1 MPIPE
6 PLARSVLLEL
16 VEKCREFP
24 ALLKE
29 RSFGQRDFQCLTYG
43 LLNDAVADARNTIRE
58 QLSGSPTSSA
68 CLGRLEDER
77 SNTEHTE
84 SFPPVIG
91 VAIELSVEYVVA
103 VLATLSLQ
111 AIFVPLDPTW
121 PPHRFEA
128 VLRDFAAR
136 ALLFCGAKPPAA
148 DLAATCKLISLA
160 PVTLRAG
167 WTAGATHGTRKEFDV
182 RWSSLWRD
190 TPPGAAPRLPRPHT
204 PLVPPGEMYAEAG
217 EILGSRRVAYIMYTS
232 GSTGRPKGVC
242 GTERGILMRCR
253 WMEDAYPYKDAE
265 ICCLKTS
272 PCFVDSLAELFSPLL
287 AGVPSLLVPS
297 RAMLDPGGF
306 VQLLAHARVSR
317 LVAVPFLLQA
327 MLQVLRRSS
336 EPTSA
341 LPELRLVISSGEALP
356 WDTWHALKAAL
367 VPAARV
373 INVYGCTEV
382 AADCSFFDPD
392 RA

>member
-1 MPIPE
+1 MFQNSRPCLDIE
-6 PLARSVLLEL
+6 
-16 VEKCREFP
+16 
-24 ALLKE
+24 AL
-29 RSFGQRDFQCLTYG
+29 
-43 LLNDAVADARNTIRE
+43 
-58 QLSGSPTSSA
+58 A
-68 CLGRLEDER
+68 CLRNGLHEFDVALVGGYLAVEA
-77 SNTEHTE
+77 
-84 SFPPVIG
+84 VINLLLIRA
-91 VAIELSVEYVVA
+91 VHAVEYVVA

-160 PVTLRAG
+160 PVTLRRN
-167 WTAGATHGTRKEFDV
+167 TRNEKGIRRQVVLAME
-182 RWSSLWRD
+182 RHTSGSR
-190 TPPGAAPRLPRPHT
+190 AAAASAAHT
-204 PLVPPGEMYAEAG
+204 FGEMYAEAG

-327 MLQVLRRSS
+327 MLQ
-336 EPTSA
+336 
-341 LPELRLVISSGEALP
+341 
-356 WDTWHALKAAL
+356 
-367 VPAARV
+367 
-373 INVYGCTEV
+373 
-382 AADCSFFDPD
+382 
-392 RA
+392 